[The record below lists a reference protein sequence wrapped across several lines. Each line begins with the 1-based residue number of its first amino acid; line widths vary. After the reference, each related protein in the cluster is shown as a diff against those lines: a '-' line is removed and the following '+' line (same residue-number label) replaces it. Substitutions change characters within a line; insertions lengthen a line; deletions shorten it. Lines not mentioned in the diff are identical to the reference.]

1 MATQPNVEN
10 MKKQAKSLHKQLMAK
25 DAESVARVHKA
36 LPRLSATA
44 EVDVPDAGV
53 TLQEVQ
59 HVIAVEQGFSH
70 WKLLLAGAGEPTR
83 LKPRATL
90 YIRPGLPN
98 VQAEAEWFLW
108 MVSRGEGWPMDRIR
122 RGLPRVAKLSNAEIT
137 QADVTLEEA
146 KQVIAADYGYID
158 WATLEVELGKLR
170 PVRVFE
176 DLAEME
182 DHEIQQVIFRLG
194 RDRLAVALKTASAR
208 LLERLRHNMSTE
220 AWQALTDAIEELGP
234 LPLSVVE
241 VEQARVLEK
250 YRSDDPLV

>member
-1 MATQPNVEN
+1 MAPQLNVEN
-10 MKKQAKSLHKQLMAK
+10 LKKQAKSLHKQLVAG
-25 DAESVARVHKA
+25 DAEGVARVHVA
-36 LPRLSATA
+36 LPRLSAVA
-44 EVDVPDAGV
+44 EADVIEAGA

-70 WKLLLAGAGEPTR
+70 WKQLLAEADEPTR

-90 YIRPGLPN
+90 FIRPGLPS
-98 VQAEAEWFLW
+98 VQTEAEWFLW
-108 MVSRGEGWPMDRIR
+108 MVSRGEGWAMDRIR

-137 QADVTLEEA
+137 QAGVTLEEA
-146 KQVIAADYGYID
+146 QQVVALDYGYAD
-158 WATLEVELGKLR
+158 WETLEVELGKLR

-176 DLAEME
+176 DLAELE

-194 RDRLAVALKTASAR
+194 RDRMAVALKAASAH
-208 LLERLRHNMSTE
+208 LLERLRQNMSTE